1 MMIGQKIG
9 QFEIHK
15 ELGSGAMGTVYK
27 ATLDAEGKS
36 IPVALKVVAVGLLGN
51 EGALTRF
58 DREAKILKQL
68 RHPHIVRLI
77 ATGRYHKTPFIA
89 MEFVDGEPL
98 DRLLHRRGKLGWE
111 EVVSYAKQLC
121 EALQYAHEKGI
132 IHRDLKPSN
141 LMLAADGV
149 LKLTDFGI
157 AKDTDV
163 TALTGANNTIGT
175 AAYMSPEQCKGDRH
189 LTAKSDL
196 YSLGIVLYELVT
208 GKKPFVSESSVEMF
222 LKHVNEVPVRPS
234 RHAPD
239 LPVWLDNLIM
249 FLLEKEK
256 DSRPLDAET
265 VSRMLADIEAKVQS
279 QQSAG
284 AEVANAR
291 RIDRLPRD
299 GALSAEDREVAR
311 MMRAAG
317 KGKRRKKKADPWYTR
332 PWLKAVPPVIGL
344 AAVAVG
350 LFYAF
355 KPVPKEKQLAR
366 IEAAETD
373 EGKIKF
379 GDAYLSRY
387 GGLTDETTEKVRA
400 IVTEAKG
407 KAWEAT
413 LSKRFFA
420 SGLLGA
426 GMKRA
431 PEGEDES
438 AYDMTMR
445 AMEAERAGRP
455 AEAAAMWGQ
464 VKAHLGVSAETRKA
478 EWIWVA
484 DKRIKDGK
492 DAADEFDRL
501 KKEYRR
507 IQIEELPWKF
517 DPNDAKSLATLA
529 YRLDAFG
536 DKPKAHDRWQSLA
549 GETER
554 KTDKVSWYVLAT
566 QQAAVPV
573 TRADDP
579 SADRVRR
586 IGEYLDETRKLAEAA
601 PRSNREKAIL
611 RDCRNRC
618 RDVIELYSDET
629 DGRIKDLVT
638 AAKAMQDSLPKAGGE

>member
-27 ATLDAEGKS
+27 ATLDDKGKS
-36 IPVALKVVAVGLLGN
+36 ISVALKVVAVGLLGN

-68 RHPHIVRLI
+68 KHPHIVRLI

-256 DSRPLDAET
+256 DNRPLDAET

-317 KGKRRKKKADPWYTR
+317 KGKKRKKKNEAWYTR

-344 AAVAVG
+344 AAIAVG

-355 KPVPKEKQLAR
+355 KPVPKEKLLAR
-366 IEAAETD
+366 IEASTSD
-373 EGKIKF
+373 EGKIKL
-379 GDAYLSRY
+379 GDEYLSRY
-387 GGLTDETTEKVRA
+387 GGQADETTEKVRA

-407 KAWEAT
+407 KAWEET

-420 SGLLGA
+420 SDRFVGL
-426 GMKRA
+426 KKVQ
-431 PEGEDES
+431 EGEDES
-438 AYDMTMR
+438 AYEMTTR
-445 AMEAERAGRP
+445 AMEAEKAGRP
-455 AEAAAMWGQ
+455 GEAAAMWGQ
-464 VKAHLGVSAETRKA
+464 VKVRLADSGDKRKV
-478 EWIWVA
+478 EWSWVA

-501 KKEYRR
+501 KKDYRR

-536 DKPKAHDRWQSLA
+536 DKPKAHDRWQTLA
-549 GETER
+549 HETEG
-554 KTDKVSWYVLAT
+554 KTDKVAWYILAT

-579 SADRVRR
+579 SADRVKR
-586 IGEYLDETRKLAEAA
+586 IGDYLGETRKQAEAA
-601 PRSNREKAIL
+601 PRSDREKAIL

-638 AAKAMQDSLPKAGGE
+638 AAKAMLDSLPKSGGE

>member
-1 MMIGQKIG
+1 
-9 QFEIHK
+9 
-15 ELGSGAMGTVYK
+15 
-27 ATLDAEGKS
+27 
-36 IPVALKVVAVGLLGN
+36 
-51 EGALTRF
+51 
-58 DREAKILKQL
+58 
-68 RHPHIVRLI
+68 
-77 ATGRYHKTPFIA
+77 
-89 MEFVDGEPL
+89 
-98 DRLLHRRGKLGWE
+98 
-111 EVVSYAKQLC
+111 LC

-196 YSLGIVLYELVT
+196 YSLGVVLYELVT

-317 KGKRRKKKADPWYTR
+317 KGKKRKKKNEAWYTR

-350 LFYAF
+350 LYYAF
-355 KPVPKEKQLAR
+355 KPVPKEKLLTR
-366 IEAAETD
+366 IEASTSD
-373 EGKIKF
+373 EGKIKL

-407 KAWEAT
+407 KAWEGT
-413 LSKRFFA
+413 LSNRFFA
-420 SGLLGA
+420 SGPLAA
-426 GMKRA
+426 GLKKA
-431 PEGEDES
+431 QEGEDES

-445 AMEAERAGRP
+445 AMEAEKAGRP
-455 AEAAAMWGQ
+455 GEAATMWGQ
-464 VKAHLGVSAETRKA
+464 VKARLGDSGDKHKA

-484 DKRIKDGK
+484 DKRIKDGR
-492 DAADEFDRL
+492 DAAAEIPRL
-501 KKEYRR
+501 AADYRR
-507 IQIEELPWKF
+507 IQIEELPWKY
-517 DPNDAKSLATLA
+517 DPTDPKSLATSA

-536 DKPKAHDRWQSLA
+536 DKPKAHDQWQSLSR
-549 GETER
+549 GTET
-554 KTDKVSWYVLAT
+554 KTDKVSWYILAT

-579 SADRVRR
+579 AADRIKR
-586 IGEYLDETRKLAEAA
+586 IGDYLDETRKQVEAA
-601 PRSNREKAIL
+601 KGSDLEKAIL

-638 AAKAMQDSLPKAGGE
+638 AAKAMLDSLPKSGGE